1 MVWGVSLDDHE
12 IGVQTRHSVPTEAVV
27 LEQLAAS
34 NPLASTNVSF
44 KRRPQAYD
52 GFMIQLRF

>member
-12 IGVQTRHSVPTEAVV
+12 IGVQTRQLVSFETVV
-27 LEQLAAS
+27 VEQLAAS
-34 NPLASTNVSF
+34 NPLTPTSVSF
-44 KRRPQAYD
+44 KRRAQAYD